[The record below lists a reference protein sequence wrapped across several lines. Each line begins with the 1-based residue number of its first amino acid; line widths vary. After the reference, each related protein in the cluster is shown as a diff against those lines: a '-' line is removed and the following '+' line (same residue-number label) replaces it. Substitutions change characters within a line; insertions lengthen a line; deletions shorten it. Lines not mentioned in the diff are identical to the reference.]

1 MKRKTAIIVAG
12 MLMMFLTFSGLVAAE
27 EKERMWPV
35 AVDELVAKTMQ
46 SVKTVDMTAFKKVVD
61 SKEYDL
67 IIDVREA
74 DEISQTG
81 YVPGAI
87 SIPRGFIEFKI
98 WKKIGFPD
106 KTDTKKKIYLYCKLG
121 GRAALSAK
129 SLQDLGFTNVIAV
142 NMTVAHWME
151 AGYPLVK
158 Q

>member
-12 MLMMFLTFSGLVAAE
+12 MLMVFFTFFGLVAAE

-61 SKEYDL
+61 SKDYDL

-98 WKKIGFPD
+98 WKKVGFPE
-106 KTDTKKKIYLYCKLG
+106 KTDTNKKIYLYCKTG
-121 GRAALSAK
+121 GRAALSTK
-129 SLQDLGFTNVIAV
+129 SLQDLGFANVIAV
-142 NMTVAHWME
+142 KMNVSSWME